1 MQSGGLFSEDA
12 RATAPSRQRQNFGLL
27 IDLVEEKL
35 LSKPIIQAILSDRP
49 DYRCVPI
56 ALSDDLQPYARLG
69 MKVIIQKVNV
79 HVNPEK
85 TSPEK
90 FEED

>member
-1 MQSGGLFSEDA
+1 M
-12 RATAPSRQRQNFGLL
+12 
-27 IDLVEEKL
+27 
-35 LSKPIIQAILSDRP
+35 
-49 DYRCVPI
+49 PI
-56 ALSDDLQPYARLG
+56 ALSDDLSPYAKLG

-90 FEED
+90 FEQD